1 MPYRLRQDEDVRAG
15 LRRCAREQLETAV
28 DELTNRVKD
37 DPVSAVHEARK
48 SLKKS
53 RSLLRL
59 ARATI
64 GSDERRRL
72 NSALRNAGR
81 ELSSARDAEV
91 MLDAVDDLAKRFA
104 GHVPQKSFNAIR
116 RHLEAEREPA
126 RQRLLDSGVTEQVS
140 DELRLILAAIDD
152 WPLRR
157 GGWKALE
164 PGLLRSYR
172 DGRRTFATAREEP
185 TVENLHEWR
194 KRAKDHWYHL
204 RILKSLSPGIIGGH
218 ADEADKLADLL
229 GDDHDLAVL
238 RETLQSSAGALPV
251 DLDDVIELLD
261 RRRDGLEA
269 RAFEIGERLYA
280 ERPKAFSRR
289 LHRYWKSSRSRSH
302 ARPVALA

>member
-1 MPYRLRQDEDVRAG
+1 MPYRLRQDESVRAG

-28 DELTNRVKD
+28 DGLTGGVKD

-59 ARATI
+59 ARGTI
-64 GSDERRRL
+64 GSDERRRV

-81 ELSSARDAEV
+81 ALSSARDAEV
-91 MLDAVDDLAKRFA
+91 MLDAVDDLAKQFA
-104 GHVPQKSFNAIR
+104 GHVPQKSFNDIR
-116 RHLEAEREPA
+116 RHLEAERDPA
-126 RQRLLDSGVTEQVS
+126 RQRLLDSGLTEQVS
-140 DELRLILAAIDD
+140 AELGLILAAVDD

-172 DGRRTFATAREEP
+172 DGRRTFAAAREAP

-204 RILKSLSPGIIGGH
+204 RILKSISPGIIGGH

-251 DLDDVIELLD
+251 DLDAVVELLD
-261 RRRDGLEA
+261 RRRDELES

-280 ERPKAFSRR
+280 ERPKSFSRR
-289 LHRYWKSSRSRSH
+289 LHRYWKASRSGSH
-302 ARPVALA
+302 ERPAALA